1 MYVCF
6 HAKKLSFSKLRLFF
20 EVITLLQ
27 IHFRKFHHFRTFL
40 FLKRNVL
47 KFIDSSVDDLVTDY
61 FDDLHALYLFI
72 FSHLVP
78 DPCLPS
84 PCLNNGTC
92 INTDTT
98 YQCRCARGFFGERCE
113 RRDFPSIIKVVFS
126 IAFPVVSRSEDSIRF
141 PATEDCTSSKD
152 AFIYCRWTHAKYNLH
167 AKKACNKKGEA
178 NMTMYPTAEADY
190 YKFNNL

>member
-1 MYVCF
+1 MQ
-6 HAKKLSFSKLRLFF
+6 KKVVVFKTTFILRNHY
-20 EVITLLQ
+20 TLLQ

-47 KFIDSSVDDLVTDY
+47 KFINSSVDDSMPDY

-113 RRDFPSIIKVVFS
+113 RRDFLSIIKVVFS
-126 IAFPVVSRSEDSIRF
+126 IAFPVVSRIEDSIRF
-141 PATEDCTSSKD
+141 PATEVWEDCTSCKD
-152 AFIYCRWTHAKYNLH
+152 AFVYCRWTYAKYNLQ
-167 AKKACNKKGEA
+167 AKKACNKKGDWGKYDSVP
-178 NMTMYPTAEADY
+178 NSWSR
-190 YKFNNL
+190 LLQGQ

>member
-1 MYVCF
+1 M
-6 HAKKLSFSKLRLFF
+6 
-20 EVITLLQ
+20 
-27 IHFRKFHHFRTFL
+27 FHHFRTFL

-47 KFIDSSVDDLVTDY
+47 KFVDSSVDDSMTDY
-61 FDDLHALYLFI
+61 YDDLNALNLFI

-113 RRDFPSIIKVVFS
+113 RRDFLSIIKVGFLIGHFGKTISIVSSFSWDLQWSQEKTKSMLMQNLGGQTNSIMVFPKWP
-126 IAFPVVSRSEDSIRF
+126 IAFPVVSRNKDSTRF
-141 PATEDCTSSKD
+141 PA
-152 AFIYCRWTHAKYNLH
+152 I
-167 AKKACNKKGEA
+167 EA
-178 NMTMYPTAEADY
+178 WH
-190 YKFNNL
+190 